1 MQNNSIMTKMSA
13 NPSNLAQN
21 VEKHLS
27 KNSCKQRTLGIIG
40 GMSWESTESYY
51 RLINEGIKA
60 RLGNLHSADLL
71 IHSVDFAPIE
81 ILQAK
86 GAWDEMGKV
95 LANSGK
101 RLQAAGAQGLLI
113 ATNTMHKVVDDV
125 QAATNLPIIHIA
137 DVTAAAI
144 KQQGLTKVA
153 LLGTQFTMTEDFYKQ
168 RLIDAGLQVLIP
180 ETGARAEVHRIIY
193 EELCQGQLLD
203 SSRQYYQQVTKNLA
217 DKGAKGV
224 ILGCTEIGLLIQQA
238 DSPISVFDTTAI
250 HAAAAVDFLLS
261 SWF

>member
-1 MQNNSIMTKMSA
+1 MSA
-13 NPSNLAQN
+13 NSINLAQN

>member
-1 MQNNSIMTKMSA
+1 MAAK
-13 NPSNLAQN
+13 
-21 VEKHLS
+21 
-27 KNSCKQRTLGIIG
+27 KQRTLGIIG

-60 RLGNLHSADLL
+60 KLGNLHSADLL
-71 IHSVDFAPIE
+71 IHSVDFAPIGE
-81 ILQAK
+81 LQAQ
-86 GAWDEMGKV
+86 GAWDEMGAI

-137 DVTAAAI
+137 DATAKAI
-144 KQQGLTKVA
+144 QAQGLTKIT
-153 LLGTQFTMTEDFYKQ
+153 LLGTQFTMTQDFYKQ

-180 ETGARAEVHRIIY
+180 ENDARAEVHRIIY
-193 EELCQGQLLD
+193 DELCQGQFLD
-203 SSRQYYQQVTKNLA
+203 SSRQYYSQVIKDLA
-217 DKGAKGV
+217 NKGAEGV

-238 DSPISVFDTTAI
+238 DSPIAVFDTTAI

-261 SWF
+261 H

>member
-1 MQNNSIMTKMSA
+1 MAAK
-13 NPSNLAQN
+13 
-21 VEKHLS
+21 E
-27 KNSCKQRTLGIIG
+27 QRTLGIIG

-60 RLGNLHSADLL
+60 ELGNLHSADLL
-71 IHSVDFAPIE
+71 IHSVDFAPIGE
-81 ILQAK
+81 LQAQ
-86 GAWDEMGKV
+86 GAWDEMGAI

-125 QAATNLPIIHIA
+125 QAVTNLPIIHIA
-137 DVTAAAI
+137 DATAKAI
-144 KQQGLTKVA
+144 QAQGLTKIT
-153 LLGTQFTMTEDFYKQ
+153 LLGTQFTMTQDFYKQ

-180 ETGARAEVHRIIY
+180 ENDARAEVHRIIY
-193 EELCQGQLLD
+193 DELCQGQFLD
-203 SSRQYYQQVTKNLA
+203 SSRQYYSQVIKDLA
-217 DKGAKGV
+217 NKGAEGV

-238 DSPISVFDTTAI
+238 DSPIAVFDTTAI

-261 SWF
+261 H

>member
-1 MQNNSIMTKMSA
+1 MAAK
-13 NPSNLAQN
+13 
-21 VEKHLS
+21 
-27 KNSCKQRTLGIIG
+27 KQRTLGIIG

-60 RLGNLHSADLL
+60 ELGNLHSADLL
-71 IHSVDFAPIE
+71 IHSVDFAPIGE
-81 ILQAK
+81 LQAQ
-86 GAWDEMGKV
+86 GAWDEMGAI

-113 ATNTMHKVVDDV
+113 ATNTMHKVIDDV

-137 DVTAAAI
+137 DATAKAI
-144 KQQGLTKVA
+144 QAQGLTKIA
-153 LLGTQFTMTEDFYKQ
+153 LLGTQFTMTQDFYKQ

-180 ETGARAEVHRIIY
+180 ENDARAEVHRIIY
-193 EELCQGQLLD
+193 DELCQGQFLD
-203 SSRQYYQQVTKNLA
+203 SSRQYYSQVIKDLA
-217 DKGAKGV
+217 NEGAEGV

-238 DSPISVFDTTAI
+238 DSPIAVFDTTAI

-261 SWF
+261 H

>member
-1 MQNNSIMTKMSA
+1 MTKMSA

-113 ATNTMHKVVDDV
+113 ATNTMHKVIDDV
-125 QAATNLPIIHIA
+125 QAATNLPIIHIVDA
-137 DVTAAAI
+137 TAKAI
-144 KQQGLTKVA
+144 QAQGLTKIA
-153 LLGTQFTMTEDFYKQ
+153 LLGTQFTMTQDFYKQ
-168 RLIDAGLQVLIP
+168 RLINAGLQVLIP
-180 ETGARAEVHRIIY
+180 ENDARAEVHRIIY
-193 EELCQGQLLD
+193 DELCQGQFLD
-203 SSRQYYQQVTKNLA
+203 SSRQYYSQVIKDLA
-217 DKGAKGV
+217 NEGAEGV

-238 DSPISVFDTTAI
+238 DSPIAVFDTTAI

-261 SWF
+261 H

>member
-1 MQNNSIMTKMSA
+1 MSA
-13 NPSNLAQN
+13 NPINLAQN

-81 ILQAK
+81 ALQAK

-203 SSRQYYQQVTKNLA
+203 SSRQYYQQVIEDLA
-217 DKGAKGV
+217 DKGAEGV

>member
-1 MQNNSIMTKMSA
+1 MAAK
-13 NPSNLAQN
+13 
-21 VEKHLS
+21 E
-27 KNSCKQRTLGIIG
+27 QRTLGIIG

-81 ILQAK
+81 ALQAQ

-125 QAATNLPIIHIA
+125 QAAINVPIIHIA
-137 DVTAAAI
+137 DVTAVAI
-144 KQQGLTKVA
+144 KQQGLTKIA
-153 LLGTQFTMTEDFYKQ
+153 LLGTQFTMVEEFYKQ
-168 RLIDAGLQVLIP
+168 RLIHAGLQVLIP
-180 ETGARAEVHRIIY
+180 ENDARAEVHRIIY

-203 SSRQYYQQVTKNLA
+203 SSRQYYQQVIKDLA

-224 ILGCTEIGLLIQQA
+224 ILGCTEIGLLIQPA
-238 DSPISVFDTTAI
+238 DSPIPVFDTTAI

-261 SWF
+261 H

>member
-1 MQNNSIMTKMSA
+1 MSA
-13 NPSNLAQN
+13 NSINLAQN

-81 ILQAK
+81 VLQAQ

-203 SSRQYYQQVTKNLA
+203 SSRQYYQQVTENLA

-238 DSPISVFDTTAI
+238 DSPIPVFDTTAI